1 MSGIINWLRGEDK
14 IVIMTLLQEESNDIL
29 PKIFAKRPNM
39 AQWVLSYSSQG
50 VIDAVQQLV
59 SSVVKEFD
67 VDQRSDKYDIDVT
80 QNDTVRDLTPD
91 CSLVVDISDKDY
103 GVLFR
108 VYLTN
113 FVKQWQRWL
122 EVMGYRSHGYLA
134 FPTAFLGLY
143 KQMCPK
149 TPLDE
154 WDSVSENSGYT
165 LLEFSEWKWYS
176 SSGGVA
182 ELEAFMEKLDMLY
195 DTYEFSNPEETGH
208 WVDLGEG
215 LSRGMNKDP
224 N

>member
-1 MSGIINWLRGEDK
+1 
-14 IVIMTLLQEESNDIL
+14 MTLLQEESNDRL

-67 VDQRSDKYDIDVT
+67 ADQYDIDAT

-113 FVKQWQRWL
+113 FVK
-122 EVMGYRSHGYLA
+122 HG
-134 FPTAFLGLY
+134 
-143 KQMCPK
+143 
-149 TPLDE
+149 
-154 WDSVSENSGYT
+154 
-165 LLEFSEWKWYS
+165 
-176 SSGGVA
+176 SGGW
-182 ELEAFMEKLDMLY
+182 K
-195 DTYEFSNPEETGH
+195 
-208 WVDLGEG
+208 
-215 LSRGMNKDP
+215 
-224 N
+224 

>member
-67 VDQRSDKYDIDVT
+67 ADPKSEYDIDVT

-113 FVKQWQRWL
+113 FVKR
-122 EVMGYRSHGYLA
+122 G
-134 FPTAFLGLY
+134 
-143 KQMCPK
+143 
-149 TPLDE
+149 
-154 WDSVSENSGYT
+154 
-165 LLEFSEWKWYS
+165 
-176 SSGGVA
+176 SGGW
-182 ELEAFMEKLDMLY
+182 K
-195 DTYEFSNPEETGH
+195 
-208 WVDLGEG
+208 
-215 LSRGMNKDP
+215 
-224 N
+224 

>member
-1 MSGIINWLRGEDK
+1 MSGIINWLRGDDK

-59 SSVVKEFD
+59 SSVVKEFE
-67 VDQRSDKYDIDVT
+67 SDPKSEYDIDVT

-113 FVKQWQRWL
+113 FVKR
-122 EVMGYRSHGYLA
+122 G
-134 FPTAFLGLY
+134 
-143 KQMCPK
+143 
-149 TPLDE
+149 
-154 WDSVSENSGYT
+154 
-165 LLEFSEWKWYS
+165 
-176 SSGGVA
+176 SGGW
-182 ELEAFMEKLDMLY
+182 K
-195 DTYEFSNPEETGH
+195 
-208 WVDLGEG
+208 
-215 LSRGMNKDP
+215 
-224 N
+224 